1 MICPRKIFF
10 PTFSSMKTRTRVATG
25 LFSASHPV
33 TNANGYRT
41 MNPYHLLILL
51 FVVSEVYMATVIGTA
66 SA

>member
-1 MICPRKIFF
+1 
-10 PTFSSMKTRTRVATG
+10 MKTGTRVATG

-51 FVVSEVYMATVIGTA
+51 CVVSEVYMATVIGTA